1 MLVKSETLESL
12 EILTV
17 KVSTLGEQDF
27 SVEVSSKDDIFF
39 GLTFTCNQIEFDT
52 FAQEQGLDIGFRD
65 FLIWLKE
72 LLCDT
77 AQGKSK
83 NSRVFCELDLG
94 AAGMTSPLGFFMD
107 SEFTSLTMLEL
118 PMSLIDEEGIK
129 ARVSYRVALTSHK
142 QKITHE
148 RITKIMAVVAE
159 QNPLLVKE
167 IIKGQ
172 SQTGQ

>member
-1 MLVKSETLESL
+1 
-12 EILTV
+12 
-17 KVSTLGEQDF
+17 
-27 SVEVSSKDDIFF
+27 
-39 GLTFTCNQIEFDT
+39 
-52 FAQEQGLDIGFRD
+52 
-65 FLIWLKE
+65 
-72 LLCDT
+72 
-77 AQGKSK
+77 
-83 NSRVFCELDLG
+83 
-94 AAGMTSPLGFFMD
+94 MTSPLGFFMD

-172 SQTGQ
+172 SQTGQQLITS